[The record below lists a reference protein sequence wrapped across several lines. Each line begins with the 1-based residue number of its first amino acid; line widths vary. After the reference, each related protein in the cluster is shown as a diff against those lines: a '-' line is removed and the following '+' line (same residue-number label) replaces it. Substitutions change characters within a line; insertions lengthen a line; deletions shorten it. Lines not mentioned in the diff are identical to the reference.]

1 MYSFLCK
8 LPSESLNKDRRLEM
22 DLCLF
27 FPQTRF
33 TLNDDFWPCI
43 NSYIYIYIYIIY
55 IYLVTITRPPVPTTS
70 SGSICPVSRWLW
82 QSLAHSTPKF
92 GQLSRWRQP
101 WFHHQ
106 LLVVWTTYHQPDIY
120 LMIINHLQFHQ
131 ISLEQFS
138 VCCSFLQTICS
149 KSSPIDVLHP
159 LRELGLW
166 KNGFRGKMR
175 FLKEMGFHKGFA
187 ENWVYLKTAIWV
199 GFYAEINRYGFSLLN
214 FPSKFLIFS
223 PSFQIPSCKLVYKA
237 NLT

>member
-1 MYSFLCK
+1 MSQLLRSVEFQGVMYDKCTPFCANCRQ
-8 LPSESLNKDRRLEM
+8 SLWTRTDAWKWT
-22 DLCLF
+22 CVCF
-27 FPQTRF
+27 FPKHA
-33 TLNDDFWPCI
+33 LLWMMI
-43 NSYIYIYIYIIY
+43 SGHVSIHIY

-149 KSSPIDVLHP
+149 KSSPSTYYIRSVNWALKKWVQ
-159 LRELGLW
+159 G
-166 KNGFRGKMR
+166 KNEVFKRNG
-175 FLKEMGFHKGFA
+175 
-187 ENWVYLKTAIWV
+187 V
-199 GFYAEINRYGFSLLN
+199 
-214 FPSKFLIFS
+214 P
-223 PSFQIPSCKLVYKA
+223 
-237 NLT
+237 